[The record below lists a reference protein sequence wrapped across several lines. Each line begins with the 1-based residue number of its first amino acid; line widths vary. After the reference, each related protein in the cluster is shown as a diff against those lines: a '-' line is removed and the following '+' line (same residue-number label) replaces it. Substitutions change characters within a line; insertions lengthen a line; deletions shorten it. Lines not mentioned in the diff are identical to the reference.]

1 MLHNIT
7 LLVICKLFLMCVYLL
22 YRSEYV
28 HAGAFRLFYS
38 LHILI
43 IAIFTVFWFFVKG
56 FNAEIKIKILM
67 IYTGV
72 LLAVYATEIYCYY
85 NPIDLSNHQKARYEA
100 ALVNG
105 VAFDKRSKYEVYVN
119 LKKKNSNIVPS
130 FRPVEIIENN
140 EFKSNQILPLSG
152 ISNMLTLGPNE
163 NGQYMIYQSDRYGF
177 NNPDYMWDNKK
188 TKWLILGDSF
198 AQGVAVKQEENI
210 AGNIWRLTKEPVINL
225 GMSGN
230 GPLLELAS
238 LKEYGALV
246 KSENVLWIYYEGN
259 DLSHD
264 LNDEIKNKKLYK
276 YLNKGYTQK
285 LKNKQLEIDELLN
298 NYVNNKIINLI
309 KPQKN
314 YYGILKL
321 SNLRRLLMIDRS
333 TENQKEIK
341 SVDIFYKILKEAK
354 NIVGSWGGNFYF
366 VYLPEYNRYTQ
377 KKIDHDLHFKR
388 KELIDFISL
397 NLKIDVID
405 VHKDV
410 FERTEDPLSLYP
422 YRIFGHYNPH
432 GYKKITEAVL
442 RGITFPQ

>member
-1 MLHNIT
+1 
-7 LLVICKLFLMCVYLL
+7 
-22 YRSEYV
+22 
-28 HAGAFRLFYS
+28 
-38 LHILI
+38 
-43 IAIFTVFWFFVKG
+43 
-56 FNAEIKIKILM
+56 
-67 IYTGV
+67 
-72 LLAVYATEIYCYY
+72 
-85 NPIDLSNHQKARYEA
+85 
-100 ALVNG
+100 

-130 FRPVEIIENN
+130 FRPIEIIENN

-163 NGQYMIYQSDRYGF
+163 NGQYMTYQSDRYGF

-264 LNDEIKNKKLYK
+264 LNDEIKNKKLYM

-285 LKNKQLEIDELLN
+285 LKNKQLEIDGLLN

-333 TENQKEIK
+333 TKNQKEIK

-354 NIVGSWGGNFYF
+354 NIVGSWGGNLYF
-366 VYLPEYNRYTQ
+366 VYLPEYNRYT
-377 KKIDHDLHFKR
+377 KKKLTMICT
-388 KELIDFISL
+388 L
-397 NLKIDVID
+397 NV
-405 VHKDV
+405 
-410 FERTEDPLSLYP
+410 RS
-422 YRIFGHYNPH
+422 
-432 GYKKITEAVL
+432 
-442 RGITFPQ
+442 